1 MMGEHS
7 MDKSQKFLIKI
18 SSRNRKWSLL
28 REKESLLAKLIN
40 VPCCADDC
48 LKLREE
54 INYIRKELNLKQ
66 I

>member
-1 MMGEHS
+1 M
-7 MDKSQKFLIKI
+7 FLIKI
-18 SSRNRKWSLL
+18 SSRNRKWGML
-28 REKESLLAKLIN
+28 REKENLLVKLIN

-54 INYIRKELNLKQ
+54 INFLREELDLES